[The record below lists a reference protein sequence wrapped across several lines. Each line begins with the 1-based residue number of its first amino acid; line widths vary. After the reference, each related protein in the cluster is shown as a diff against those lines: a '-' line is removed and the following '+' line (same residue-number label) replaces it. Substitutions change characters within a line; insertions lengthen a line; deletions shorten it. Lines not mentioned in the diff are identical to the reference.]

1 MSEKHAEFYKIKEL
15 FERTGTITVEEIKK
29 IIRITASIHIEKK
42 EDFDFIDNLTNYL
55 IENKNYQDAFFI
67 LNNCAKKFKS
77 EYRDFFGIKLVLV
90 RLDALL
96 ADKKIEL
103 QINPNPE
110 AKSYD
115 HYELI
120 KSGWTFLES
129 HLQSIINKQDINLI
143 NRAQEI
149 MHEIMIKKE
158 ELEKRFG
165 VETRIESSGA
175 TIALEDKK
183 RRRGVAVSAEDGR
196 NVPFEE
202 YALGEVISG
211 DLPKKNGYGEAVL
224 DAGVIIEDITFESV
238 TDTSRGITSG
248 VVVETESTK
257 KVNTVV
263 NGDGAMN
270 DDKKRKGDETVD
282 FVEGMPE
289 ELTLETVTEQLE
301 LLEEELVNPLNDA
314 YTHLYILL
322 KIVKLQYDKIKLL
335 DAEIAKKREELEKL
349 EKIFGDEISRAG
361 LELLGN
367 GSALTRKKDET
378 QADIDFL
385 IKNKDAYLD
394 EFSQNKKKA
403 QEAIDALDRG

>member
-202 YALGEVISG
+202 YAPGEVISG

>member
-129 HLQSIINKQDINLI
+129 HLESIIKKQDTRLI
-143 NRAQEI
+143 NRAQAVMNEI
-149 MHEIMIKKE
+149 MMGKSILE
-158 ELEKRFG
+158 ERFG
-165 VETRIESSGA
+165 RT
-175 TIALEDKK
+175 
-183 RRRGVAVSAEDGR
+183 AEGQK
-196 NVPFEE
+196 P
-202 YALGEVISG
+202 
-211 DLPKKNGYGEAVL
+211 KNGYGEAVL
-224 DAGVIIEDITFESV
+224 VAGVIIEDITFES
-238 TDTSRGITSG
+238 GIDSSKG
-248 VVVETESTK
+248 PAGDVVAEADSTK
-257 KVNTVV
+257 NVDSVV
-263 NGDGAMN
+263 NGDVVMSG
-270 DDKKRKGDETVD
+270 DKKRKDDETVD
-282 FVEGMPE
+282 FVEGMLE

-301 LLEEELVNPLNDA
+301 LLEEELMNPLNDA
-314 YTHLYILL
+314 YSHLYILL

-335 DAEIAKKREELEKL
+335 DAEIAKKREEFEKL
-349 EKIFGDEISRAG
+349 ERIFGDEVSRAG

-367 GSALTRKKDET
+367 GNALTRKKEDT